1 MTIFIGPLLLHPLSS
16 ITWSSQLWQIFVN
29 SKNSNRAS
37 RFTDLVSKSMLSNS
51 VYSILGILLVSF
63 KSWVWFP
70 LGHRILTC
78 NTFLFAILLEIQII
92 MVSKLPR
99 CSDKFLVSNIL
110 SRTFRFS
117 STNLLRKKVLFI
129 SYPLSFDQAREVQ

>member
-1 MTIFIGPLLLHPLSS
+1 MVHYCCIRYHQSLEVVSYDKSLWIVKIVIQLLDLLTWFRNPCCQIVS
-16 ITWSSQLWQIFVN
+16 IL
-29 SKNSNRAS
+29 
-37 RFTDLVSKSMLSNS
+37 
-51 VYSILGILLVSF
+51 LGILLVSF

-129 SYPLSFDQAREVQ
+129 SYLLSFDQARETQ